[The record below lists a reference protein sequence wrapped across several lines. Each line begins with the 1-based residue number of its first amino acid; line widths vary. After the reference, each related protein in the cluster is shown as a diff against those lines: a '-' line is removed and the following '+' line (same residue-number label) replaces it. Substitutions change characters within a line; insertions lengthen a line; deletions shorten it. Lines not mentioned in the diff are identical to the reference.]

1 MSAIVITSD
10 STRFDLMEALARE
23 AFGIVEPDALLASD
37 SDAYRWRWY
46 TDALVEQMSETE
58 FRSAFDYL
66 CRMHDVE
73 TIELDSVA
81 YTIQQALECTP
92 EAAVGLQEYVF
103 DGWSDS
109 LESLRALDRDLSM
122 YGAWYPDFNA
132 LEADG
137 YTERY
142 GVLYEKQVDAAPVA
156 CEADVWFDMS
166 FGYLVLWR

>member
-1 MSAIVITSD
+1 MSAIVITPD
-10 STRFDLMEALARE
+10 TTRFDLFDRYMEE
-23 AFGIVEPDALLASD
+23 VYGISFSKSLVGNCDAIG
-37 SDAYRWRWY
+37 WRCGA
-46 TDALVEQMSETE
+46 DDLVRQMSEEE

-92 EAAVGLQEYVF
+92 EAAAGLREYVF

-122 YGAWYPDFNA
+122 CGAWYPDFNA
-132 LEADG
+132 LENDG

-142 GVLYEKQVDAAPVA
+142 GVLYEKQIDSEPVE
-156 CEADVWFDMS
+156 CEADIWFDMS

>member
-1 MSAIVITSD
+1 MSAITITPD

-23 AFGIVEPDALLASD
+23 AFGIVEPNALLDSD

-46 TDALVEQMSETE
+46 VDELVQQMSEEE

-73 TIELDSVA
+73 TIELDNVA
-81 YTIQQALECTP
+81 HTIMQALECTP
-92 EAAVGLQEYVF
+92 EAAAGLREYVF
-103 DGWSDS
+103 DGIGNY
-109 LESLRALDRDLSM
+109 LENLRTLDVNLSM
-122 YGAWYPDFNA
+122 YGIWYPDFNA

-137 YTERY
+137 YTERD
-142 GVLYEKQVDAAPVA
+142 GVLYEKQIDAAPIP
-156 CEADVWFDMS
+156 CEADVWLDMS